1 MPGKRSLAVF
11 GGAAILLFPVSA
23 AAVQSHGDAEGLI
36 LHQLSHLFFILSMG
50 GLAFWIGR
58 NGLAGD
64 PGWRAVR
71 WAAILFVLWSADAF
85 LVHWMETMPGLFV
98 PDGPDPWRMAV
109 SGPLGAL
116 HYVARMDHLF
126 IVPAL
131 MFLYLGLRRLAR
143 TEGPDPESV

>member
-1 MPGKRSLAVF
+1 MAGSRFFPIS
-11 GGAAILLFPVSA
+11 AAAFWLLVPVSA
-23 AAVQSHGDAEGLI
+23 AGVQSHGDAEGLI

-58 NGLAGD
+58 NGLAGA

-85 LVHWMETMPGLFV
+85 LVHWLETASGLSV
-98 PDGPDPWRMAV
+98 PDPRRMAV

-116 HYVARMDHLF
+116 YYIARMDHLF

-131 MFLYLGLRRLAR
+131 ICLYLGLRRLAR
-143 TEGPDPESV
+143 TEGAAPESA